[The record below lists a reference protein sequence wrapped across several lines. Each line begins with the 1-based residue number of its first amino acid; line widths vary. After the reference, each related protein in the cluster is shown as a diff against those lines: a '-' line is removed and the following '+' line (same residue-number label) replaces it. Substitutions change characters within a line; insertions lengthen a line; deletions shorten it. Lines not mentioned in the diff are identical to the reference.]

1 MEGGLTDE
9 PLPEQREEIKRMGY
23 SDKSDAQGCLSLYYQ
38 LQLQKIKNM

>member
-23 SDKSDAQGCLSLYYQ
+23 SDKYDTQGCLSLYYQ
-38 LQLQKIKNM
+38 LQLQNIKNI